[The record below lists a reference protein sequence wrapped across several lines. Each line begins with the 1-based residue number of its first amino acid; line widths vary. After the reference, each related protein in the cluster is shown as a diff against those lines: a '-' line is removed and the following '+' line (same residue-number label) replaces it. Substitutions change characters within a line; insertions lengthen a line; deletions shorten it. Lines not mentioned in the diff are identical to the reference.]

1 MAVSGGAPRRQ
12 ARSLR
17 NDERILDAA
26 LELLAD
32 EGWGGFALAT
42 VAPRAGMSKRPV
54 VDRFADRQA
63 LAIAVWRQRILPEL
77 LPALEKVLGPGPHQ
91 NADDLIASMEAFRCP
106 TPALSAGNEL
116 LVVRGYEPRIR
127 KVVDSSLQSLLRAAT
142 QPVPGSLTKAD
153 AARQAYLLMIA
164 FGLLS
169 LSPGPGAPAPSVRQD
184 LKILAEAL
192 AEPTKPLRQPSESAT
207 YLDAGFQFDTDE
219 PALARLL
226 QTVLEQVG
234 ERGFDGAT
242 MVRITKA
249 AKVTEGYIFGRYK
262 TKMDLFLDASDRSM
276 AHTALLNH
284 EFMQRIGAK
293 GPEGLGEAVAMREFM
308 RPGRELLRSIQLEQQ
323 RLVRHHPAL
332 LRAYQQRLEQ
342 FLDTVGGYDSTLG
355 TESIHAGRFHI
366 AMALG
371 LGVSMLA
378 QLYPDAWTLPYD
390 VVTTVTPA
398 TG

>member
-1 MAVSGGAPRRQ
+1 MAGSSGAPRRQ

-26 LELLAD
+26 LELLA
-32 EGWGGFALAT
+32 EQGWGGFALAT
-42 VAPRAGMSKRPV
+42 VAPRAGISKRPV

-63 LAIAVWRQRILPEL
+63 LATAVWRQRILPEL
-77 LPALEKVLGPGPHQ
+77 LPALQRVLEPGTRQ
-91 NADDLIASMEAFRCP
+91 NDGDLVEAMEVFRCP

-127 KVVDSSLQSLLRAAT
+127 KVVDASLQDLLQTAT
-142 QPVPGSLTKAD
+142 QPVPGSLTKAE
-153 AARQAYLLMIA
+153 AARQGYLLMIA
-164 FGLLS
+164 LGLLGMS
-169 LSPGPGAPAPSVRQD
+169 MGPGAPAPSVEQD
-184 LKILAEAL
+184 LKKLAEAL
-192 AEPTKPLRQPSESAT
+192 ATSTKPLRQPSESAS
-207 YLDAGFQFDTDE
+207 YLDSGFHFDTDE

-249 AKVTEGYIFGRYK
+249 AKVTEGYIFGRYR
-262 TKMDLFLDASDRSM
+262 TKMELFLDASDRSM
-276 AHTALLNH
+276 AHNARLNY
-284 EFMQRIGAK
+284 EFIQRIEAK
-293 GPEGLGEAVAMREFM
+293 GPAGLGDAVAMREFM

-323 RLVRHHPAL
+323 RLFRHHPAL
-332 LRAYQQRLEQ
+332 QRSYQERLED
-342 FLDTVGGYDSTLG
+342 FLDTIGGYESPFG
-355 TESIHAGRFHI
+355 MPSIHTSTFHW

-378 QLYPDAWTLPYD
+378 QLRPETWTLPYD
-390 VVTTVTPA
+390 VVSTALTQS
-398 TG
+398 G